1 MTARR
6 QKVDLELGGGGEG
19 YIGEDE
25 WCYNCGGDG
34 HLGDVSTLQ
43 SSLLF
48 TVWAT
53 ILS

>member
-1 MTARR
+1 MTIRR
-6 QKVDLELGGGGEG
+6 QKVDLELGDGGEG

-34 HLGDVSTLQ
+34 HLGDVSALHDY
-43 SSLLF
+43 SSCG
-48 TVWAT
+48 AI